1 MPAPWRTCSARS
13 SSWAA
18 RGSRSSRPWACRRS
32 PISWRATTGHE
43 PPDTDD
49 TDAGDIVEVIVFAA
63 VSGAVIGL
71 TRQLFMR
78 GAKKV
83 YGNPVDKATA

>member
-1 MPAPWRTCSARS
+1 MDIGWKVLSTGAGILAGI
-13 SSWAA
+13 AA
-18 RGSRSSRPWACRRS
+18 NKVLDLA
-32 PISWRATTGHE
+32 WRATTGHE